1 MNIVSF
7 IQSNENYLIDKMIL
21 MVITGTG
28 FVNAYAVDVIPAKAG
43 ILSLKRLF
51 MIFFNN

>member
-28 FVNAYAVDVIPAKAG
+28 FVNAYAVDVIPAKAA
-43 ILSLKRLF
+43 IQSLKRLF